1 MNCSVFYADY
11 DQCFRIMNIHLRQ
24 RHKTRSL
31 PLIYYI
37 CLKNQRD
44 QVLTISFLGNQ
55 TVL

>member
-31 PLIYYI
+31 PSIYYI
-37 CLKNQRD
+37 CLKNQRE
-44 QVLTISFLGNQ
+44 QVLSISFSGNQ